1 MLPKKGFLLYSL
13 LSRIELVKCFSQCC
27 FSILFHWLLFQPI
40 LLGEWSQ
47 KERRE
52 NSAWHYYCPQLKDG
66 MHDNFFFFL
75 WLHLGGQELWR
86 VMHAVGV
93 RVIDFSHLRI
103 KQISKLILIFC
114 SYSFFFKLH
123 YALLK
128 TFSTVGRNRNLIHK
142 VFLFWT
148 TYWQLFLLEIRRKCA
163 DDSNTGSRYLA
174 LN

>member
-1 MLPKKGFLLYSL
+1 ML
-13 LSRIELVKCFSQCC
+13 
-27 FSILFHWLLFQPI
+27 LFHFVSLVIVSANSIRWMIPKREKGKLCLALLLPPA
-40 LLGEWSQ
+40 
-47 KERRE
+47 ERWY
-52 NSAWHYYCPQLKDG
+52 AWQL
-66 MHDNFFFFL
+66 FFFFL
-75 WLHLGGQELWR
+75 WLHVGGQELWR